1 MWLMKSSGLD
11 YRGSAHSPAKKIPF
25 QGTLQVIFLLCTN
38 RFAHISL
45 RIIFAT
51 LFGNYSQVTDLPQDY
66 LAGAPGGVD
75 INIEAGPSKLYIY
88 IHATRTN
95 TTILLL
101 RTQETTGPLKP
112 RHAEFLQT
120 LMSDYRG
127 ERTAKVGKKNIL

>member
-1 MWLMKSSGLD
+1 MKSSGLD

-75 INIEAGPSKLYIY
+75 INIEAGTSKLYIY
-88 IHATRTN
+88 IHAIRTN
-95 TTILLL
+95 TTI
-101 RTQETTGPLKP
+101 
-112 RHAEFLQT
+112 
-120 LMSDYRG
+120 
-127 ERTAKVGKKNIL
+127 